1 MAKLINQYVE
11 IYFWGRLCASKPD
24 ISCVISFMKFIKL
37 ILALALIINSA
48 CAMAGVIFR
57 KPESV
62 FDHTAIIGKA
72 EKVGLSNVTID
83 TRQTF
88 DIIVNGQ
95 KMGSLVQGKGWV
107 GDVHRICF
115 INWSTEQNP
124 TAFFMQTIGADD
136 WELVDCDKV
145 ESVGTISNPGDKEV
159 KIAIFYRIY
168 ARVRYTEDYVVLGL
182 KNNNEI
188 YYDKKT
194 TERFQNVD
202 FKNIAAMRKEY
213 QSTNHNN

>member
-1 MAKLINQYVE
+1 MN
-11 IYFWGRLCASKPD
+11 S
-24 ISCVISFMKFIKL
+24 
-37 ILALALIINSA
+37 ALAV
-48 CAMAGVIFR
+48 AGAVFK

-107 GDVHRICF
+107 GDVHTICF

-194 TERFQNVD
+194 TERFQNID

>member
-1 MAKLINQYVE
+1 MNIS
-11 IYFWGRLCASKPD
+11 RLT
-24 ISCVISFMKFIKL
+24 L
-37 ILALALIINSA
+37 GLALTVNS
-48 CAMAGVIFR
+48 IF
-57 KPESV
+57 S
-62 FDHTAIIGKA
+62 TAETLLKTPDSAYTATTEKA
-72 EKVGLSNVTID
+72 EEAGLSNVSID
-83 TRQTF
+83 AKQTF
-88 DIIVNGQ
+88 DIISDG
-95 KMGSLVQGKGWV
+95 KRLGSLVQGKGWV
-107 GDVHRICF
+107 RDVHSICF

-136 WELVDCDKV
+136 WETADCDKV
-145 ESVGTISNPGDKEV
+145 ESVGMISKPGDKEV

-168 ARVRYTEDYVVLGL
+168 ARVRYTEDFVVLGL

-202 FKNIAAMRKEY
+202 FKNVAAMRKEY